1 MDTAGYGGRTVTKK
15 VMVKTNAPDH
25 SVFYLTV
32 MGNVENFVTIVPKR
46 VTLRGLAGH
55 PIKATA
61 KIIPEKK
68 YPFKIKSVSV
78 VNKRNIGVKLE
89 KIQDAKTTS
98 YLITVENRRKTK
110 GRYFDTI
117 KLKTDSKIRP
127 EIKIYVIGNII

>member
-1 MDTAGYGGRTVTKK
+1 
-15 VMVKTNAPDH
+15 MVKTNAAEH

-32 MGNVENFVTIVPKR
+32 IGNVEKFVTIDPER

-61 KIIPEKK
+61 KIIPQAK
-68 YPFKIKSVSV
+68 YPFTIKSVSV
-78 VNKRNIGVKLE
+78 INKKNIKVKLE
-89 KIQDAKTTS
+89 KNTDSKTTS